1 MRRRRGRGQRTELV
15 GSSEVWRHSRC
26 PLCLVFG
33 ALGQS
38 AAQRAPCPFAVQPLL
53 VSPGETSCG
62 ASIQAC
68 FTAEDTDILRGGQS
82 EKCPSP
88 QRLTSGYHGRRADQS
103 GKRLCAA
110 PWSKVKVWSNVLN
123 TGARNS
129 QFRIPVHPLSVLPHF
144 CCEAVPDLTEISRS
158 DLGLRRCSWDQSQI
172 SIWPLCLAHRYNNP
186 PLSSRI
192 NYWSQI
198 AFSFFL
204 FTQRALYNYYYS
216 FILFSILL
224 LASGLLLS
232 QSLSDQ
238 EGGCLQ
244 LSAER
249 DYFN

>member
-1 MRRRRGRGQRTELV
+1 M
-15 GSSEVWRHSRC
+15 SS
-26 PLCLVFG
+26 VFG
-33 ALGQS
+33 FWGPGAVCCS
-38 AAQRAPCPFAVQPLL
+38 ACSVSLCRAAAAGLTWGNVVWSQRPGVLHWWGHRHPSWGAV
-53 VSPGETSCG
+53 GEMS
-62 ASIQAC
+62 
-68 FTAEDTDILRGGQS
+68 L
-82 EKCPSP
+82 P

-110 PWSKVKVWSNVLN
+110 PWSKVKVWSDVLN

-158 DLGLRRCSWDQSQI
+158 DLGLPRCSWDQSQI

-192 NYWSQI
+192 NYWSQK